1 MIIMLSNNTE
11 VVKPQCPYKDEC
23 CEHGFNDD
31 CLEPFGK
38 AVMNP
43 CPHYKEIMFQAF
55 GEVVE

>member
-1 MIIMLSNNTE
+1 MLSNNTK

-38 AVMNP
+38 AVMSP
-43 CPHYKEIMFQAF
+43 CPHYKEIIFQAF